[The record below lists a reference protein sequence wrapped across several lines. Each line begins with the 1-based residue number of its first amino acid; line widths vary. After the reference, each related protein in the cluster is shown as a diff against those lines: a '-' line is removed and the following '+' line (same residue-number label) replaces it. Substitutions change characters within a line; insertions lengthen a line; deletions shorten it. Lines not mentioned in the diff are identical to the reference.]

1 MDIKT
6 IQALALA
13 KKYADDLLKGQGAI
27 KGEKGDPFTYEDF
40 TEEQLNSLK
49 GNPGVNG
56 KSAYEIA
63 LKNGFSGSE
72 EEWLMSLNGKDG
84 DSISIGENG
93 NWYIGDKDTGIN
105 ASNVNFNAISPN
117 NIDSIISQTSILN
130 DNLDE
135 LPVKYYKIEFN
146 SIYSTNEKP
155 DPISAAITELE
166 FYDSNGNKVLPFLIS
181 ASSVYQDSDT
191 YSANKLIDG
200 KFNTM
205 WSSKNIDETHWI
217 KIIFSNPIILSKI
230 KIAPRN
236 GMEYGV
242 PDIISFYASEEGTF
256 WYQIGNFNN
265 LKSSWID
272 QNTFQDFNVEP
283 FKTDLSTNKLFLDF
297 NGLKYYHMHHG
308 ALKANINSPALTG
321 TPTSPTNTTATN
333 NSNQIATNQFV
344 QNAFSYYM
352 GGRKIVVSNSVPTG
366 TFSKYDIWFET
377 EF

>member
-84 DSISIGENG
+84 DSPSIGENG

-105 ASNVNFNAISPN
+105 ASSANFNTISPN

-155 DPISAAITELE
+155 GPISAAITELE

-181 ASSVYQDSDT
+181 ASSVYQDSDS

-205 WSSKNIDETHWI
+205 WSSKNIDEIHWI
-217 KIIFSNPIILSKI
+217 KIIFSDPIILSKI

-236 GMEYGV
+236 GM
-242 PDIISFYASEEGTF
+242 
-256 WYQIGNFNN
+256 
-265 LKSSWID
+265 
-272 QNTFQDFNVEP
+272 
-283 FKTDLSTNKLFLDF
+283 
-297 NGLKYYHMHHG
+297 
-308 ALKANINSPALTG
+308 
-321 TPTSPTNTTATN
+321 
-333 NSNQIATNQFV
+333 
-344 QNAFSYYM
+344 
-352 GGRKIVVSNSVPTG
+352 
-366 TFSKYDIWFET
+366 
-377 EF
+377 